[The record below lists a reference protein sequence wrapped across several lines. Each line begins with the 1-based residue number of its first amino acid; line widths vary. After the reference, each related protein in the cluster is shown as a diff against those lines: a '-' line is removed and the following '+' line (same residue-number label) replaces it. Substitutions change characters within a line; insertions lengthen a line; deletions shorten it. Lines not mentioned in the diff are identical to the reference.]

1 MSQRFEPSSGRH
13 KLASVS
19 KLVKELDCNSSTRGF
34 KSLRALQKGL
44 NFARLAQL
52 VRALALQ
59 ARGRKFES
67 FNEHQ
72 KKGDIMNI
80 GKKILLICYFIIIVL
95 LISVGICNLKL
106 IRDNKKINEK
116 YEKCLSQ
123 TKENRKI
130 IDDLREIIDYY
141 HIGNYD
147 E

>member
-1 MSQRFEPSSGRH
+1 
-13 KLASVS
+13 
-19 KLVKELDCNSSTRGF
+19 
-34 KSLRALQKGL
+34 
-44 NFARLAQL
+44 
-52 VRALALQ
+52 
-59 ARGRKFES
+59 
-67 FNEHQ
+67 
-72 KKGDIMNI
+72 MNI
-80 GKKILLICYFIIIVL
+80 KKKILLICYFIIIVL

-130 IDDLREIIDYY
+130 IDDLRETIDYY

>member
-1 MSQRFEPSSGRH
+1 
-13 KLASVS
+13 
-19 KLVKELDCNSSTRGF
+19 
-34 KSLRALQKGL
+34 
-44 NFARLAQL
+44 
-52 VRALALQ
+52 
-59 ARGRKFES
+59 
-67 FNEHQ
+67 
-72 KKGDIMNI
+72 MNI

>member
-1 MSQRFEPSSGRH
+1 
-13 KLASVS
+13 
-19 KLVKELDCNSSTRGF
+19 
-34 KSLRALQKGL
+34 
-44 NFARLAQL
+44 
-52 VRALALQ
+52 
-59 ARGRKFES
+59 
-67 FNEHQ
+67 
-72 KKGDIMNI
+72 MNI

-116 YEKCLSQ
+116 YEKCLSK

>member
-1 MSQRFEPSSGRH
+1 
-13 KLASVS
+13 
-19 KLVKELDCNSSTRGF
+19 
-34 KSLRALQKGL
+34 
-44 NFARLAQL
+44 
-52 VRALALQ
+52 
-59 ARGRKFES
+59 
-67 FNEHQ
+67 
-72 KKGDIMNI
+72 MNI

-95 LISVGICNLKL
+95 LMSVGICNLKL

-130 IDDLREIIDYY
+130 IDDLRETIDYY

>member
-1 MSQRFEPSSGRH
+1 
-13 KLASVS
+13 
-19 KLVKELDCNSSTRGF
+19 
-34 KSLRALQKGL
+34 
-44 NFARLAQL
+44 
-52 VRALALQ
+52 
-59 ARGRKFES
+59 
-67 FNEHQ
+67 
-72 KKGDIMNI
+72 MNI

-106 IRDNKKINEK
+106 IRENKKINEK

-130 IDDLREIIDYY
+130 IDDLRETIDYY

>member
-1 MSQRFEPSSGRH
+1 
-13 KLASVS
+13 
-19 KLVKELDCNSSTRGF
+19 
-34 KSLRALQKGL
+34 
-44 NFARLAQL
+44 
-52 VRALALQ
+52 
-59 ARGRKFES
+59 
-67 FNEHQ
+67 
-72 KKGDIMNI
+72 MNI

-130 IDDLREIIDYY
+130 IDDLRETIDYY

>member
-1 MSQRFEPSSGRH
+1 
-13 KLASVS
+13 
-19 KLVKELDCNSSTRGF
+19 
-34 KSLRALQKGL
+34 
-44 NFARLAQL
+44 
-52 VRALALQ
+52 
-59 ARGRKFES
+59 
-67 FNEHQ
+67 
-72 KKGDIMNI
+72 MNI

-123 TKENRKI
+123 TKEKRKI
-130 IDDLREIIDYY
+130 IDDLRETIDYY